1 MLREL
6 SEFPT
11 EPRKTRSIRAADAGR
26 VTGVEIDLHRLD
38 LRHRDLR
45 IVDGDRRRRLIG
57 SLAEIGQQVPVVVI
71 ADGDRFVLIDGYL
84 RVDALA
90 RLQRD
95 TAIATTWAAP
105 EIDALVHH
113 RHLAVARRT
122 ALEDAWLLGRL
133 REHGLSMEQIAR
145 RLCRSK
151 SWVSHRLGLLDAL
164 AAAAQDRV
172 RAGTV
177 PPHGAMRYLVPFARA
192 NKTQCEQ
199 LLARIGETRVSDR
212 ELAAL
217 YTAWKRADRSGKQR
231 IVDDPLLFLKA
242 WAATQ
247 AAPNEPDAAGSLLK
261 DLTTLAAIAWRASR
275 RAKDDGGPVT
285 AAVTRAHRAA
295 SDAFAALGATLEEMH
310 AGPDHPTSH
319 PDPS

>member
-1 MLREL
+1 
-6 SEFPT
+6 
-11 EPRKTRSIRAADAGR
+11 
-26 VTGVEIDLHRLD
+26 VEIDLHQLD

-45 IVDGDRRRRLIG
+45 IADSDRRRRLIG

-71 ADGDRFVLIDGYL
+71 ADGERFVLIDGYL

-95 TAIATTWAAP
+95 TAIATTWSVP
-105 EIDALVHH
+105 ELDALVHH

-133 REHGLSMEQIAR
+133 REHGLSMDQIAR

-164 AAAAQDRV
+164 ATAAQDRV

-192 NKTQCEQ
+192 NKAQCEQ

-217 YTAWKRADRSGKQR
+217 YTAWKRADRPSKQR

-242 WAATQ
+242 WAAAQ
-247 AAPNEPDAAGSLLK
+247 AAPDEHDAAGALLK

-275 RAKDDGGPVT
+275 RTKDDGGPVT

-310 AGPDHPTSH
+310 AGPDHSTSH

>member
-1 MLREL
+1 M
-6 SEFPT
+6 
-11 EPRKTRSIRAADAGR
+11 
-26 VTGVEIDLHRLD
+26 EIDLHQLD

-95 TAIATTWAAP
+95 TAMATTWSVP
-105 EIDALVHH
+105 ELDALVHH

-133 REHGLSMEQIAR
+133 REHGLSMDQIAR

-164 AAAAQDRV
+164 AIAAQDRV

-192 NKTQCEQ
+192 NKAQCERM
-199 LLARIGETRVSDR
+199 LAQIGDTRVSDR

-217 YTAWKRADRSGKQR
+217 YAAWKRADRAGKQR
-231 IVDDPLLFLKA
+231 IVDAPLLFLKA
-242 WAATQ
+242 WAAAQ
-247 AAPNEPDAAGSLLK
+247 AAPSDEHDAAGSLLK

-275 RAKDDGGPVT
+275 RAKDDGGPPA
-285 AAVTRAHRAA
+285 AAVFRAHRAA

-310 AGPDHPTSH
+310 AGPDHTTSR

>member
-1 MLREL
+1 M
-6 SEFPT
+6 
-11 EPRKTRSIRAADAGR
+11 
-26 VTGVEIDLHRLD
+26 EIDLHKFD

-45 IVDGDRRRRLIG
+45 IVDAVRRRRLIG
-57 SLAEIGQQVPVVVI
+57 SLAEIGQQVPVVAI

-95 TAIATTWAAP
+95 TALATTWSVP

-133 REHGLSMEQIAR
+133 REHGLSMDQIAR

-151 SWVSHRLGLLDAL
+151 SWVSHRLGLVDTL

-192 NKTQCEQ
+192 NKAQCEQ
-199 LLARIGETRVSDR
+199 FLARIGETRVSDR
-212 ELAAL
+212 ELGAL
-217 YTAWKRADRSGKQR
+217 YTAWKRADRAGKQR

-242 WAATQ
+242 WAASQ
-247 AAPNEPDAAGSLLK
+247 ASPSDEHDAAGSLLK
-261 DLTTLAAIAWRASR
+261 DLTTLTAIAWRASR
-275 RAKDDGGPVT
+275 RAKDDGGPLA
-285 AAVTRAHRAA
+285 AAVFRAHRAA
-295 SDAFAALGATLEEMH
+295 SDAFVALGATLEEMH
-310 AGPDHPTSH
+310 AGPDHSTSH
-319 PDPS
+319 FDPS

>member
-1 MLREL
+1 M
-6 SEFPT
+6 
-11 EPRKTRSIRAADAGR
+11 
-26 VTGVEIDLHRLD
+26 EIDLHRLE

-57 SLAEIGQQVPVVVI
+57 SLAEMGQQVPVVVI
-71 ADGDRFVLIDGYL
+71 EDGERFVLIDGYL

-95 TAIATTWAAP
+95 TVLATRWSLP
-105 EIDALVHH
+105 EVEALVHH

-133 REHGLSMEQIAR
+133 REHGLSMDQLAR

-151 SWVSHRLGLLDAL
+151 SWVSHRLGLLDGL
-164 AAAAQDRV
+164 AAAAQDCV

-192 NKTQCEQ
+192 NRAQCERLIAQ
-199 LLARIGETRVSDR
+199 LGTTRVSDR

-217 YTAWKRADRSGKQR
+217 YTGWNAPT
-231 IVDDPLLFLKA
+231 V
-242 WAATQ
+242 WA
-247 AAPNEPDAAGSLLK
+247 SS
-261 DLTTLAAIAWRASR
+261 ASSTIR
-275 RAKDDGGPVT
+275 DC
-285 AAVTRAHRAA
+285 
-295 SDAFAALGATLEEMH
+295 S
-310 AGPDHPTSH
+310 
-319 PDPS
+319 

>member
-1 MLREL
+1 M
-6 SEFPT
+6 
-11 EPRKTRSIRAADAGR
+11 
-26 VTGVEIDLHRLD
+26 EIDLHQLD

-45 IVDGDRRRRLIG
+45 ITDGARRRRLIG

-90 RLQRD
+90 WLQRD
-95 TAIATTWAAP
+95 TAIAAMWSVP
-105 EIDALVHH
+105 ELDALVHH
-113 RHLAVARRT
+113 RHLAVARCT

-133 REHGLSMEQIAR
+133 REHGLSMDQLAR

-164 AAAAQDRV
+164 ATVAQDRV

-192 NKTQCEQ
+192 NRAQCERV
-199 LLARIGETRVSDR
+199 LAGIGETHVSDR

-217 YTAWKRADRSGKQR
+217 YTAWKRADRAGKQR

-242 WAATQ
+242 WAASQT
-247 AAPNEPDAAGSLLK
+247 APDEHDAGSLLK
-261 DLTTLAAIAWRASR
+261 DLRTLAAIACRANR
-275 RAKDDGGPVT
+275 RANDDGGPVT
-285 AAVTRAHRAA
+285 AAVTRAHRTA
-295 SDAFAALGATLEEMH
+295 SDAFATLGATLEEIH

>member
-1 MLREL
+1 M
-6 SEFPT
+6 
-11 EPRKTRSIRAADAGR
+11 
-26 VTGVEIDLHRLD
+26 EIDLHQLD

-95 TAIATTWAAP
+95 TAIATTWSEP
-105 EIDALVHH
+105 ELDALVHH

-122 ALEDAWLLGRL
+122 AIEDAWLLGRL

-151 SWVSHRLGLLDAL
+151 SWVSHRLGLVDAL
-164 AAAAQDRV
+164 AAATQDRV

-212 ELAAL
+212 ELAAI
-217 YTAWKRADRSGKQR
+217 YTAWKRADRAGKQR

-242 WAATQ
+242 WAAAQ
-247 AAPNEPDAAGSLLK
+247 AAPTEEHDDAGSLLK
-261 DLTTLAAIAWRASR
+261 ELTTLAAIAWRASR

-295 SDAFAALGATLEEMH
+295 SDAFAALGATLEEIH
-310 AGPDHPTSH
+310 AGPDHSPSH

>member
-1 MLREL
+1 
-6 SEFPT
+6 
-11 EPRKTRSIRAADAGR
+11 
-26 VTGVEIDLHRLD
+26 VEIDLHQFD

-57 SLAEIGQQVPVVVI
+57 SLAEIGQQVPVVVVPE
-71 ADGDRFVLIDGYL
+71 GDRFVLIDGYL
-84 RVDALA
+84 RVEALA
-90 RLQRD
+90 RLHRD
-95 TAIATTWAAP
+95 TAIATTWSMP

-122 ALEDAWLLGRL
+122 ALEDAWLLDRL
-133 REHGLSMEQIAR
+133 RQHGLSMDQIAR

-151 SWVSHRLGLLDAL
+151 SWVSHRLGLLDVL
-164 AAAAQDRV
+164 AVAAQDRV

-192 NKTQCEQ
+192 NKTQCER
-199 LLARIGETRVSDR
+199 LLARLGDTRVSDR
-212 ELAAL
+212 ELAAV
-217 YTAWKRADRSGKQR
+217 YTAWKRADRAGKQR

-242 WAATQ
+242 WAAAQ
-247 AAPNEPDAAGSLLK
+247 AARSDEDDEDGSLLK

-275 RAKDDGGPVT
+275 RAKDDRDPLT
-285 AAVTRAHRAA
+285 TAVTRAHRAA
-295 SDAFAALGATLEEMH
+295 SEAFAALGALLEERH
-310 AGPDHPTSH
+310 AGPDATTSH

>member
-1 MLREL
+1 
-6 SEFPT
+6 
-11 EPRKTRSIRAADAGR
+11 
-26 VTGVEIDLHRLD
+26 VEIDLHQLD

-71 ADGDRFVLIDGYL
+71 ADGDRYVLIDGYL

-95 TAIATTWAAP
+95 TALATTWSVP
-105 EIDALVHH
+105 ELDALVHH

-122 ALEDAWLLGRL
+122 AIEDAWLLGRL

-151 SWVSHRLGLLDAL
+151 SWVSHRLGLIDAL
-164 AAAAQDRV
+164 ASATQDRV

-192 NKTQCEQ
+192 NKTQCEL

-217 YTAWKRADRSGKQR
+217 YTAWKRADRAGKQR
-231 IVDDPLLFLKA
+231 IVADPLLFLKA
-242 WAATQ
+242 WAAAQ
-247 AAPNEPDAAGSLLK
+247 AASTDAHDAAGSLLK

-275 RAKDDGGPVT
+275 HAKDDGGPVT

-295 SDAFAALGATLEEMH
+295 NEAFAALGATLEEMH
-310 AGPDHPTSH
+310 AGPDHSTSH

>member
-1 MLREL
+1 M
-6 SEFPT
+6 
-11 EPRKTRSIRAADAGR
+11 
-26 VTGVEIDLHRLD
+26 EIDLHQLD

-95 TAIATTWAAP
+95 TVIATTWS
-105 EIDALVHH
+105 ESELDALVHH

-122 ALEDAWLLGRL
+122 AIEDAWLLGRL

-151 SWVSHRLGLLDAL
+151 SWVSHRLGLVDAL
-164 AAAAQDRV
+164 AAATQDRV

-217 YTAWKRADRSGKQR
+217 YTAWKRADRAGKQR
-231 IVDDPLLFLKA
+231 IVAEPLLFLKA
-242 WAATQ
+242 WAAAQ
-247 AAPNEPDAAGSLLK
+247 AAPTHEHDDADSLLK

-295 SDAFAALGATLEEMH
+295 SDAFAALGATLEEIH
-310 AGPDHPTSH
+310 AGPDHSPSH

>member
-1 MLREL
+1 
-6 SEFPT
+6 
-11 EPRKTRSIRAADAGR
+11 
-26 VTGVEIDLHRLD
+26 VEIDLHRLD

-71 ADGDRFVLIDGYL
+71 GDGERFVLIDGYL
-84 RVDALA
+84 RVDGLA

-95 TAIATTWAAP
+95 TVLATSWSLP
-105 EIDALVHH
+105 EVEALVHH

-133 REHGLSMEQIAR
+133 REHGLSMDQLAR

-192 NKTQCEQ
+192 NRAQCERMLAQ
-199 LLARIGETRVSDR
+199 LGDTRVSDR

-217 YTAWKRADRSGKQR
+217 YAGWKRADRAGKQR
-231 IVDDPLLFLKA
+231 IVDDPRLFLKA

-247 AAPNEPDAAGSLLK
+247 GARADEDDAVGSLFK

-275 RAKDDGGPVT
+275 RARDDGGPPT

-295 SDAFAALGATLEEMH
+295 SEAFAALGAALEEMH
-310 AGPDHPTSH
+310 AGPDPTTSH

>member
-1 MLREL
+1 M
-6 SEFPT
+6 
-11 EPRKTRSIRAADAGR
+11 
-26 VTGVEIDLHRLD
+26 EIDLHRLD

-45 IVDGDRRRRLIG
+45 IVDVDRRRRLIG

-95 TAIATTWAAP
+95 TAIATTWSVP
-105 EIDALVHH
+105 ELDALVHH

-122 ALEDAWLLGRL
+122 AIEDAWLLGRL

-151 SWVSHRLGLLDAL
+151 SWVSHRLGLVDAL
-164 AAAAQDRV
+164 AAATQDRV

-217 YTAWKRADRSGKQR
+217 YTSWKRADRAGKQR

-242 WAATQ
+242 WAAAQ
-247 AAPNEPDAAGSLLK
+247 VAPTDEHDAAGSLLK
-261 DLTTLAAIAWRASR
+261 DLTMLAAIAWRANR

-310 AGPDHPTSH
+310 AGPDHSTSH

>member
-1 MLREL
+1 M
-6 SEFPT
+6 
-11 EPRKTRSIRAADAGR
+11 
-26 VTGVEIDLHRLD
+26 EIDLHRLE

-45 IVDGDRRRRLIG
+45 IVDSDRRRRLIG

-71 ADGDRFVLIDGYL
+71 ANGDRFVLIDGYL

-95 TAIATTWAAP
+95 TALATAWSVP
-105 EIDALVHH
+105 ELDALVHH

-133 REHGLSMEQIAR
+133 REHGLSMDQIAR

-164 AAAAQDRV
+164 AATAQERV

-192 NKTQCEQ
+192 NKAQCEQ

-212 ELAAL
+212 ELGAL
-217 YTAWKRADRSGKQR
+217 YAAWKRADRAGKQR
-231 IVDDPLLFLKA
+231 IVDDPLLFLRV
-242 WAATQ
+242 WAASQ
-247 AAPNEPDAAGSLLK
+247 ASPSDEHGATGSLLK
-261 DLTTLAAIAWRASR
+261 DLTTLTAIAWRASR
-275 RAKDDGGPVT
+275 RAKDDGGPLA
-285 AAVTRAHRAA
+285 AAVFRAHRAA